1 MSWPLY
7 DEEKTKE
14 DIIELPIQI
23 NGKVRGTVDVNRDA
37 SKEDIWEKIKENET
51 IFKFIEG
58 KEIIKEI
65 FVKDKIFNIVIK

>member
-1 MSWPLY
+1 MR
-7 DEEKTKE
+7 EKTKE

>member
-23 NGKVRGTVDVNRDA
+23 NGKVRGIVDVNRDV
-37 SKEDIWEKIKENET
+37 SKEDIWEKIKENEN
-51 IFKFIEG
+51 IFRFVDG